1 MTSFHDAGP
10 RPRTLIPT
18 TDAEGR
24 LPRGGAML
32 VIPGL
37 SALSWVVL
45 VAIVIALRASD

>member
-24 LPRGGAML
+24 LPRGRAML
-32 VIPGL
+32 VIAGL